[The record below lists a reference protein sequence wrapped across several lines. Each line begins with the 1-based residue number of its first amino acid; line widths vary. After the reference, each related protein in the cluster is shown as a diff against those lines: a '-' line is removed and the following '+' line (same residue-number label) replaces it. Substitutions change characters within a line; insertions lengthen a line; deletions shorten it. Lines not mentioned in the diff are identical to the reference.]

1 MVSRSMRCSAASVGC
16 VMSTFLLSRA
26 SEVSG
31 PAIHV
36 SIPSNLAG
44 CPTADL
50 VGSVKISDVART
62 KRQATAGDMMR
73 SLALILIPLVAITIF
88 FTNTPG
94 DHPVKEVDWK
104 PVLAKAREEAPFEVL
119 APANLPKGWRATR
132 VNWVPQ
138 GKPYLNGEASPR
150 NLWQIGFL
158 TPDDAFIDLNQGD
171 VRPEEM
177 VDQQSREG
185 TPDGTSMVADQTWQR
200 LISPDGRTRSLV
212 LVGSNATTVLTAD
225 LPYEALEAYASTLSN
240 GA

>member
-1 MVSRSMRCSAASVGC
+1 VR
-16 VMSTFLLSRA
+16 
-26 SEVSG
+26 
-31 PAIHV
+31 
-36 SIPSNLAG
+36 
-44 CPTADL
+44 
-50 VGSVKISDVART
+50 SVKIRGVART
-62 KRQATAGDMMR
+62 RSQASAGDMIR
-73 SLALILIPLVAITIF
+73 SLALILIPLVVITII
-88 FTNTPG
+88 FTNTPN

-119 APANLPKGWRATR
+119 APENLPNGWRATR

-171 VRPEEM
+171 ARPQEM

-185 TPDGTSMVADQTWQR
+185 TADGSSVVGGKTWQR
-200 LISPDGRTRSLV
+200 LISPDGRSRSLV
-212 LVGSNATTVLTAD
+212 LVNPNSTVVVTAD
-225 LPYEALEAYASTLSN
+225 LPYEALEAYASTLSS